1 MLNGRYR
8 VKPWEELTIADD
20 YMFKL
25 VMRHP
30 KICKRLIEKILKIKI
45 RHIDYLDDE
54 KSLKFRYSGKGIRLD
69 VYVEGDDTI
78 YDIEM
83 QVRDYGDDE
92 LAHRT
97 RYYQSMIDVDA
108 LAAGADYKEL
118 KNSYIIFLCPFSLF
132 DGLRHMYTFRNICLE
147 ERNLELNDG
156 TTKVFLCSEGELDD
170 VSADVKAFLDYMKGL
185 PSSDDFVNEVDNFI
199 KEVKIKD
206 EERVSYMTYEM
217 KMREAHEDGKEE
229 GRNEGIREGMLKAVA
244 MLKKLKLSKE
254 VAAKQ
259 IADTY
264 SLTYEEALSLVN
276 RNW

>member
-264 SLTYEEALSLVN
+264 SLTYEEAVAMVN
-276 RNW
+276 SNW